1 MNLHIIKSKKNQ
13 PKTKLNSSGSSFFK
27 ESLLFRW
34 VVNNLIILIMILMV
48 LAVVLIYVV
57 HQYYYS
63 STEQCLKNRLMTI
76 SSGLERYSNDKTRN
90 FSTEVRNMVESF
102 TDKDKMEL
110 MAINSKG
117 KIIITSSGFSP
128 DSSIMMNDYEDAIK
142 TNTFATRTGYSER
155 GEKIMALSYPI
166 PQSVKNSEYSAI
178 RVVVSM
184 SEVDEN
190 IHYMTRIIIL
200 CCFVILAPLI
210 FSGFY
215 FVGSIVRPIQKINNI
230 TKKYAMGDFS
240 ERINDETND
249 EIGQLCSSINYM
261 ANELSTAEAMKNE
274 FISSVSHEL
283 RTPLTAIKGWAETL
297 NYDNDPL
304 TTKKGI
310 RVIISETDRLANM
323 VEELLDFSRMQ
334 NGKFTMQMD
343 TIDILAEL
351 EDAVLMY
358 TEKAKHENVVINYNQ
373 PEFLPFIIGDK
384 NRLKQVFINIIDN
397 AIKYS
402 TFPEHQSIVDIKA
415 RLKDNNYILISV
427 KDNGCGIKASDLP
440 KVKTKFFK
448 ANQTKRGSG
457 IGLAVA
463 DEIVNMHHGKI
474 EIESQENV
482 GTTVHIL
489 LPIDKKH

>member
-1 MNLHIIKSKKNQ
+1 MKLHIIKSKNKQ
-13 PKTKLNSSGSSFFK
+13 PKTKLNVSQSSFFK
-27 ESLLFRW
+27 DSLLFRW
-34 VVNNLIILIMILMV
+34 VFNNLIILIMILMV
-48 LAVVLIYVV
+48 LAVVLIWVV
-57 HQYYYS
+57 YKYYDQ
-63 STEQCLKNRLMTI
+63 STEQCLKNRLQTI
-76 SSGLERYSNDKTRN
+76 SSSLERYSNDKTRN
-90 FSTEVRNMVESF
+90 FSNEVRNIVETF

-110 MAINSKG
+110 MAIDSKG

-128 DSSIMMNDYEDAIK
+128 DSSIMMNDYEEAVK
-142 TNTFATRTGYSER
+142 TNTFAKSKGYSER

-166 PQSVKNSEYSAI
+166 SQSVKNSEYSAI

-240 ERINDETND
+240 ERINNETKD
-249 EIGQLCSSINYM
+249 EIGQLCCSINYM

-283 RTPLTAIKGWAETL
+283 RTPLAAIKLCAETL
-297 NYDNDPL
+297 NYDSDPV

-310 RVIISETDRLANM
+310 TAIIHETDRLSEL
-323 VEELLDFSRMQ
+323 VEGLLNFSAMQ

-351 EDAVLMY
+351 EEAVLIY

-373 PEFLPFIIGDK
+373 PEYLPFIIGDK

-402 TFPEHQSIVDIKA
+402 TFPDHQSIVDINA
-415 RLKDNNYILISV
+415 GLKDNNFIRISV
-427 KDNGCGIKASDLP
+427 KDNGCGIKATDLP

-448 ANQTKRGSG
+448 ANHTKRGSG

-463 DEIVNMHHGKI
+463 DEIINMHQGTI
-474 EIESQENV
+474 EIESKENV
-482 GTTVHIL
+482 GTTVHIF
-489 LPIDKKH
+489 LPIEKKH

>member
-1 MNLHIIKSKKNQ
+1 MNLHIIKSKNRQQKS
-13 PKTKLNSSGSSFFK
+13 KLNLPASKFFK
-27 ESLLFRW
+27 DSLLFRW
-34 VVNNLIILIMILMV
+34 VFNNLIILIMILMV
-48 LAVVLIYVV
+48 LAVVMINSI
-57 HQYYYS
+57 HTFYYN
-63 STEQCLKNRLMTI
+63 STRDYLKNRLTTI

-90 FSTEVRNMVESF
+90 YSAEVRNMVESF

-117 KIIITSSGFSP
+117 KIILTSSGFSP
-128 DSSIMMNDYEDAIK
+128 DSSLMMNDYYDAV
-142 TNTFATRTGYSER
+142 NSNDFAMRLGVSER
-155 GEKIMALSYPI
+155 GEKIMAMSCPI
-166 PQSVKNSEYSAI
+166 SFSLRNSEYSAI

-190 IHYMTRIIIL
+190 IHNMTWIIIL
-200 CCFVILAPLI
+200 CCFIVLAPLI

-215 FVGSIVRPIQKINNI
+215 FVGSIVRPIQNINNI

-261 ANELSTAEAMKNE
+261 ANELSTAETMKNE

-297 NYDNDPL
+297 NVDNDPS
-304 TTKKGI
+304 TTQKGI
-310 RVIISETDRLANM
+310 RVIISETERLSQM

-351 EDAVLMY
+351 EEAVLIY
-358 TEKAKHENVVINYNQ
+358 TEKAKHDNVVINYNQ
-373 PEFLPFIIGDK
+373 PEYLPFIIGDR

-402 TFPEHQSIVDIKA
+402 SYPEHQSIVDINA
-415 RLKDNNYILISV
+415 GLKENSFIRISV

-463 DEIVNMHHGKI
+463 DEIVNMHQGTI
-474 EIESQENV
+474 EIESEENV
-482 GTTVHIL
+482 GTTVHIF
-489 LPIDKKH
+489 LPIEKKH